1 MTRDTKSLLNLT
13 STLPRSRITVV
24 DYAGSVGVRFRGP
37 LRTRKRWLARILY
50 GLTFPDY
57 EPVVRGANWVFSE
70 LPQPMSRF
78 HSAQLARLGFC
89 AAGNARLGC
98 RRADLSHLRT
108 SAPVAP
114 SGNKLASPIEDSA
127 RDERDRASARAGRQ
141 TVDVATSRLTR
152 ARRGVR
158 ESARA
163 RVQTRGAWCERSL
176 VDFRWTVKSNLHR
189 RATADGRERT
199 DTSWVHRPASRSS
212 IGAPK

>member
-70 LPQPMSRF
+70 LPQPMTRF
-78 HSAQLARLGFC
+78 HGTVRFLRGWKCSW
-89 AAGNARLGC
+89 LGC

-152 ARRGVR
+152 ARRGV
-158 ESARA
+158 
-163 RVQTRGAWCERSL
+163 
-176 VDFRWTVKSNLHR
+176 
-189 RATADGRERT
+189 
-199 DTSWVHRPASRSS
+199 
-212 IGAPK
+212 

>member
-1 MTRDTKSLLNLT
+1 MLSPK
-13 STLPRSRITVV
+13 RIC
-24 DYAGSVGVRFRGP
+24 VGVRFRGP
-37 LRTRKRWLARILY
+37 LCTRKLWLARILY
-50 GLTFPDY
+50 GLTFSHY

-108 SAPVAP
+108 SAPVASREINWP
-114 SGNKLASPIEDSA
+114 RRLRTRRATRGTEPRRA
-127 RDERDRASARAGRQ
+127 RDDRQS
-141 TVDVATSRLTR
+141 TSRPHVLHELDAEWER
-152 ARRGVR
+152 
-158 ESARA
+158 ARA
-163 RVQTRGAWCERSL
+163 REFKPAALGASGHSL
-176 VDFRWTVKSNLHR
+176 ISVGCKKHLHR